1 MPDADDTEPVSIE
14 ARLAA
19 NVRGERASRRWRQS
33 DLAEHLGM
41 TQRAISEIE
50 SGRRQV
56 SLAEIVSLCRTFGI
70 PLSELLRGADSSDIA
85 VLGLQ

>member
-1 MPDADDTEPVSIE
+1 MPDAGDAEPVSIE

-33 DLAEHLGM
+33 DLADRLGM

-56 SLAEIVSLCRTFGI
+56 SLGEIVALCRVFGI
-70 PLSELLRGADSSDIA
+70 PLSELLRGSA
-85 VLGLQ
+85 VGDLDALGL